1 MRDLWSLKLAQCE
14 HEGVHGRL
22 DQGKRIMVEASRGRF
37 ASLYA
42 VLRVAS
48 TAEARP
54 IPDRHIERRGRR
66 SIVFYEHISH
76 SSKDVARARRWRGY
90 STRLSVCQ
98 SVGRR
103 RVKRRRTLSRTN
115 EGRELAEHVGYYGGP
130 SDSAARERAVRIGTA
145 CSEYRPK
152 YISECVPEIYR
163 TIRGRTWVRCPGA
176 QSTHC

>member
-1 MRDLWSLKLAQCE
+1 M
-14 HEGVHGRL
+14 
-22 DQGKRIMVEASRGRF
+22 IEASLERF
-37 ASLYA
+37 ESHGA

-48 TAEARP
+48 TTEARP
-54 IPDRHIERRGRR
+54 IPDRHIEHHGRR
-66 SIVFYEHISH
+66 AIVFYEHISH

-98 SVGRR
+98 PVGRR
-103 RVKRRRTLSRTN
+103 GVKRRRTLSRTN
-115 EGRELAEHVGYYGGP
+115 EGRELAEPVGYYGGP

-152 YISECVPEIYR
+152 YISECVPKIYC
-163 TIRGRTWVRCPGA
+163 TICGRTWVRCPGP